1 METNLRFSGFW
12 RRVAAALIDILILGV
27 FITLLSIALGEA
39 WMATFGDSHENEIGM
54 VLLIFMTPVVI
65 TWAYA
70 IFFESDEG
78 ATPGK
83 QVLGIKVC
91 LPDGG
96 QPGVLRLTARWF
108 LHVLS
113 AVILGV
119 GFLMPLWTKKKQTLH
134 DVLTGTLVVRKEPA
148 G

>member
-1 METNLRFSGFW
+1 METNQRYSGFW
-12 RRVAAALIDILILGV
+12 RRAAAALIDILILGV
-27 FITLLSIALGEA
+27 FIILLTIALGEA
-39 WMATFGDSHENEIGM
+39 WLATFGDSNDYESGM
-54 VLLIFMTPVVI
+54 FLLIFLTPIVI
-65 TWAYA
+65 TWGYA

-91 LPDGG
+91 LQDGG

-108 LHVLS
+108 LHALS

-134 DVLTGTLVVRKEPA
+134 DMLTGTLVVRKDA
-148 G
+148 VG